1 MKKNLTK
8 NLETNRLT
16 LRPVSMTDA
25 PAFLSYWSDPV
36 VTKYMNIERFIHID
50 QAKEMIAFFQDSAQ
64 KDQANRYSI
73 FLKNQIIGS
82 CGFNYLDI
90 ANQRTEIGYELG
102 KSFWG
107 HGYMSEVLKEMVNFA
122 FDELKLVR
130 IEAKVNPQNAA
141 SIHLLERNGFEKEGL
156 LRQYEK
162 TSKGFN
168 DLYLYSFIQ
177 S

>member
-25 PAFLSYWSDPV
+25 PALLSYWSDPE

-50 QAKEMIAFFQDSAQ
+50 QAKEMIAFFQDAAQ

-73 FLKNQIIGS
+73 FLKDQIIGS

-90 ANQRTEIGYELG
+90 EIKGL
-102 KSFWG
+102 KSGMNWVNLFG
-107 HGYMSEVLKEMVNFA
+107 GMVICLKC
-122 FDELKLVR
+122 LKRWL
-130 IEAKVNPQNAA
+130 IL
-141 SIHLLERNGFEKEGL
+141 HLTN
-156 LRQYEK
+156 
-162 TSKGFN
+162 
-168 DLYLYSFIQ
+168 
-177 S
+177 